1 MSTLTKELK
10 MGFDIYGIEPKLKS
24 QEPRAIDWDTATDK
38 EKDAFCKATT
48 KFEKE
53 NKGVYFRNTAW
64 WWRPLAYLISSECK
78 FLTEEQERALHYN
91 DGHTYGKETA
101 LKIARTLEKLFSN
114 GKIDSIEEEHNQMQK
129 EAEKNNKEVQ
139 KELDKLKAEV
149 SEIRPTENLAPRDYP
164 FPYNKHWEEIYQKR
178 DRAEGYPFCKQNIKN
193 FVVFLKE
200 CGGFRVC

>member
-1 MSTLTKELK
+1 MSTVTKELK

-53 NKGVYFRNTAW
+53 NKGVYFRNNVW
-64 WWRPLAYLISSECK
+64 WWRPLAYLVSSECK
-78 FLTEEQERALHYN
+78 FLTEDQERALHYN
-91 DGHTYGKETA
+91 DGFTYGKETA
-101 LKIARTLEKLFSN
+101 LKIARTLEKLCSN

-139 KELDKLKAEV
+139 KELDKLKANVE
-149 SEIRPTENLAPRDYP
+149 ELRPTENLAPVDYP
-164 FPYNKHWEEIYQKR
+164 FPYNKHYDEICKKK
-178 DRAEGYPFCKQNIKN
+178 DRAEGYPFCKQNVKD